1 MQYGESRGGSDTV
14 RALLLDAYDK
24 HLDQLTATAAR
35 VCDALRHAG
44 IEYRVVGGLAVLF
57 HVQSRDP
64 LAARLTK
71 DVDLAVNRADL
82 PRISEAVRQLG
93 LVHRHVA
100 GVDMLVDVEAPKARS
115 GVHLLFAGERVRPA
129 DLEPV
134 PALSD
139 PGVDEGGVLVTSI
152 ASIVRMKLISYRQ
165 RDKTHIVDMD
175 SVGLITPEIEAGL
188 SDPLRERLERIR
200 AEERGE

>member
-1 MQYGESRGGSDTV
+1 M
-14 RALLLDAYDK
+14 LLLHAYDN

-35 VCDALRHAG
+35 VCNALREAG
-44 IEYRVVGGLAVLF
+44 IDYRVVGGLAVLF

-71 DVDLAVNRADL
+71 DVDLAVNRTDL
-82 PRISEAVRQLG
+82 ARIAEAVRQLG

-100 GVDMLVDVEAPKARS
+100 GVDMLVDAVAPKARS
-115 GVHLLFAGERVRPA
+115 GVHMLFAGEKVRPA

-134 PALSD
+134 PALSE
-139 PGVDEGGVLVTSI
+139 PGVDEQGILVTSV
-152 ASIVRMKLISYRQ
+152 ASIVRMKLISFRL
-165 RDKTHIVDMD
+165 RDKTHLIDMD

-188 SDPLRERLERIR
+188 PDALRERLTQVR
-200 AEERGE
+200 AEERGA

>member
-1 MQYGESRGGSDTV
+1 M
-14 RALLLDAYDK
+14 
-24 HLDQLTATAAR
+24 
-35 VCDALRHAG
+35 CNALRQAG
-44 IEYRVVGGLAVLF
+44 IDYRVVGGLAVLF

-82 PRISEAVRQLG
+82 PRIAEAIHPLG

-100 GVDMLVDVEAPKARS
+100 GVDMLVDADAPKARS
-115 GVHLLFAGERVRPA
+115 AVHLLFAGEKVRPSDVEA
-129 DLEPV
+129 V

-139 PGVDEGGVLVTSI
+139 AGVRTQEGVLVTSV
-152 ASIVRMKLISYRQ
+152 ASIVRMKLISFRQ
-165 RDKTHIVDMD
+165 RDKTHLIDMD

-188 SDPLRERLERIR
+188 PEALQERLERVR

>member
-1 MQYGESRGGSDTV
+1 M
-14 RALLLDAYDK
+14 LLHAYDK
-24 HLDQLTATAAR
+24 NLDQLTETAAR
-35 VCDALRHAG
+35 VCDALRQAG

-82 PRISEAVRQLG
+82 PRIAEAVRSLG

-100 GVDMLVDVEAPKARS
+100 GVDMLVDAAAPKARS
-115 GVHLLFAGERVRPA
+115 GVHLLFAGEKVRPT
-129 DLEPV
+129 DLEPI
-134 PALSD
+134 PALED
-139 PGVDEGGVLVTSI
+139 PGIDEQGILVTSV
-152 ASIVRMKLISYRQ
+152 ASIVRMKLISFRQ

-188 SDPLRERLERIR
+188 PDALRERLEKVR

>member
-1 MQYGESRGGSDTV
+1 M
-14 RALLLDAYDK
+14 LLEAYDK

-35 VCDALRHAG
+35 VCSALRQAG
-44 IEYRVVGGLAVLF
+44 IDYRVVGGLAVLF

-71 DVDLAVNRADL
+71 DVDLAVNRTDL
-82 PRISEAVRQLG
+82 PRIAEAVRSIG

-100 GVDMLVDVEAPKARS
+100 GVDMLVDAIAPKARS
-115 GVHLLFAGERVRPA
+115 GVHLLFAGEKVRST

-134 PALSD
+134 PGISD
-139 PGVDEGGVLVTSI
+139 PGIDDHGILVTSI
-152 ASIVRMKLISYRQ
+152 ASIVRMKLTSFRQ
-165 RDKTHIVDMD
+165 RDKTHIIDMD

-188 SDPLRERLERIR
+188 PDALRERLRQVR
-200 AEERGE
+200 AEEAQSTGAE